1 MTRMW
6 ISAGLVG
13 LIACGG
19 ADAADPETTRSKR
32 MEGVTSLYTGPE
44 GNRCDAKVAGR
55 EESEYDTSGD
65 QVPDVRKV
73 FQQIGK
79 DEERRLLMIC
89 RESDLNQDGTKDVIR
104 QYNDEGRPIREEADR
119 DFDGRIDAVTYFD
132 TGEIVR
138 QELDTTGNGRVDTKI
153 FFEDGQPLR
162 AERDLKARSTPKQW
176 RPNRWEYY
184 ENKRIVRMGTD
195 LDGDGKVDRWE
206 RDDSIVDKPL
216 VTSFGEPVL
225 DADKQ
230 AEEEKK
236 QAEQAKADAKKAAAK
251 STKSTKST
259 TAKNTTTTPPASK

>member
-1 MTRMW
+1 MTHRW
-6 ISAGLVG
+6 LAIVLLGLV
-13 LIACGG
+13 ACGG
-19 ADAADPETTRSKR
+19 ADAPDPETHRSKH
-32 MEGVTSLYTGPE
+32 MEGVTNLSAE
-44 GNRCDAKVAGR
+44 GNRCDAKIAGR

-73 FQQIGK
+73 FQYIGK
-79 DEERRLLMIC
+79 EEERRLLMIC

-104 QYNDEGRPIREEADR
+104 QYNQEGRPVREDADR

-138 QELDTTGNGRVDTKI
+138 QEIDSTGNGRVDTKI
-153 FFEDGQPLR
+153 FFEGGEPLR
-162 AERDLKARSTPKQW
+162 AERDLKGRSTSKQW
-176 RPNRWEYY
+176 RPDRWEYY
-184 ENKRIVRMGTD
+184 EKKRIVRMGTD

-216 VTSFGEPVL
+216 VTSLGEPVL

-236 QAEQAKADAKKAAAK
+236 QAEQTKADAKKSGVKTTKSPK
-251 STKSTKST
+251 ST
-259 TAKNTTTTPPASK
+259 APKNTTATTPAGK